1 MPSVAMMGGENR
13 RSPESLNQSNQA
25 VKMSHQSKTNRS
37 DRYRGDCELQSDR
50 NSRTAIN
57 RRTILRGS
65 GAALALPWLE
75 AMLPTQLATGS
86 ERESQTNGQPIRM
99 AALFV
104 PNGVRPDCWTPR
116 NEGKAFELSETLS
129 PLQSVKD
136 DLLVF
141 SNLWNQASN
150 VGDGHYVKTSGFLT
164 CTTINKSLGIDLN
177 CNGQSMDQVAAKHSG
192 TQTPIPSLELGIDP
206 VTTGVDTNVGYT
218 RVYGSHI
225 AWAGPTS
232 PLARELNPRLVFER
246 LFRATN
252 PKASSANR
260 DTLLLDRVL
269 EDAKEL
275 HNRLGTADRQRMDEY
290 LQSVRSIEQRLQTE
304 KDGTRSWE
312 PLTKISM
319 ENAPSSEKPDDF
331 PQHVRLM
338 LDMIAL
344 AFQTDSTRVCT
355 FMFGNAVSGR
365 NFSFLDG
372 VSGGHHD
379 TSHHQGNELNLAAYK
394 KINQW
399 HVSQYAYLLEK
410 LKSMKEGDRSVLDN
424 SMILYGSG
432 LRDGNAHSPHD
443 LPIVVGGRAGGRLN
457 TGQHLRYSSD
467 TPLANLYTGML
478 QAFGCDTERFAD
490 STGVLPGLLA

>member
-1 MPSVAMMGGENR
+1 MRPK
-13 RSPESLNQSNQA
+13 QSH
-25 VKMSHQSKTNRS
+25 SIRS
-37 DRYRGDCELQSDR
+37 DV
-50 NSRTAIN
+50 NTRTSID
-57 RRTILRGS
+57 RRTVLRGS

-75 AMLPTQLATGS
+75 AMRPFSHAAGEELTEASPKH
-86 ERESQTNGQPIRM
+86 PIRM

-104 PNGVRPDCWTPR
+104 PNGVRQDCWTPAEVGR
-116 NEGKAFELSETLS
+116 NFELTASLQ
-129 PLQSVKD
+129 PLQKVKD
-136 DLLVF
+136 KLTVLT
-141 SNLWNQASN
+141 NLWNQASN

-177 CNGQSMDQVAAKHSG
+177 CNGKSMDQVAADQSRNL
-192 TQTPIPSLELGIDP
+192 TPIPSLELGIDP

-225 AWAGPTS
+225 AWAGPTR

-246 LFRATN
+246 LFRATH
-252 PKASSANR
+252 PSKASSTR
-260 DTLLLDRVL
+260 DKWLLDRVL
-269 EDAKEL
+269 GDAKQL
-275 HNRLGTADRQRMDEY
+275 HQQLGTSDRQRIDEY
-290 LQSVRSIEQRLQTE
+290 LQSVRSIEQRLQGQKT
-304 KDGTRSWE
+304 GLRSWE
-312 PLTKISM
+312 PREKLTM
-319 ENAPSSEKPDDF
+319 DQAPPMDQPDDF
-331 PQHVRLM
+331 PQHVQLM

-379 TSHHQGNELNLAAYK
+379 TSHHQNDENKLAAYQ

-410 LKSMKEGDRSVLDN
+410 LSAMKEGDQSVLDN

-432 LRDGNAHSPHD
+432 LRDGDSHNPRN
-443 LPIVVGGRAGGRLN
+443 LPILLGGGGGGRIHS
-457 TGQHLRYSSD
+457 GQHLRSESD
-467 TPLANLYTGML
+467 TPLANLYAGL
-478 QAFGCDTERFAD
+478 LHAFGCGIDRFAD
-490 STGVLPGLLA
+490 STEMLPGLLSAS

>member
-1 MPSVAMMGGENR
+1 MAKVSAKKINR
-13 RSPESLNQSNQA
+13 ASDMYRKTKTDEMQLPRKQYDLRSTKN
-25 VKMSHQSKTNRS
+25 T
-37 DRYRGDCELQSDR
+37 
-50 NSRTAIN
+50 RTAID
-57 RRTILRGS
+57 RRTMLRGS

-75 AMLPTQLATGS
+75 IMRPTSPAL
-86 ERESQTNGQPIRM
+86 SQETQRTSTENPVRM

-104 PNGVRPDCWTPR
+104 PNGVRPDKWTPR
-116 NEGKAFELSETLS
+116 GTGEAFELSESLA
-129 PLQSVKD
+129 PLQKVKD
-136 DLLVF
+136 QLLVC

-177 CNGQSMDQVAAKHSG
+177 CNGQSMDQVAADHVQS
-192 TQTPIPSLELGIDP
+192 QTPIPSLELGIDP

-252 PKASSANR
+252 PKASTANR
-260 DTLLLDRVL
+260 DSLLLDRVL
-269 EDAKEL
+269 GDANEL
-275 HNRLGTADRQRMDEY
+275 KNQLGVEDRQRMDEY
-290 LQSVRSIEQRLQTE
+290 LQSVRSIEKRLQSE
-304 KDGTRSWE
+304 KNSSRSWE
-312 PLTKISM
+312 PITKLSM
-319 ENAPSSEKPDDF
+319 QDAPAEEKPDDF

-379 TSHHQGNELNLAAYK
+379 ASHHQGNELNLHAYQR
-394 KINQW
+394 INHW

-410 LKSMKEGDRSVLDN
+410 LKSMKEGDQTVLDN
-424 SMILYGSG
+424 CMILYGSG
-432 LRDGNAHSPHD
+432 LRDGNSHSPHD
-443 LPIVVGGRAGGRLN
+443 LPILLGGGGAGRIN
-457 TGQHLRYSSD
+457 TGRHLQFKTD

-478 QAFGCDTERFAD
+478 QAFGCETERFAD
-490 STGVLPGLLA
+490 STGVLPGLLT